1 MANALQIQCDQ
12 MLAKKEA
19 QIFQR
24 LPKKQSQQ
32 FLLKKWCFSKQPK
45 MPPNMLGYFYKKIY
59 QKNFQK
65 SPNLVTLLAM
75 ENENVR
81 NGVLAVLQS
90 AKTWF
95 VFFWSGRVIKLW
107 QKSNV
112 CRKQSQLFWPFLNL
126 LMLQLKAF
134 IPEQIILQLC
144 NGNIFSLNWY
154 YDKSIL
160 TVEIK
165 FALNSSASSE
175 CYCCVALKLRILHL
189 NIWFAVSVIIDDELM
204 KYLKL

>member
-1 MANALQIQCDQ
+1 
-12 MLAKKEA
+12 
-19 QIFQR
+19 
-24 LPKKQSQQ
+24 
-32 FLLKKWCFSKQPK
+32 
-45 MPPNMLGYFYKKIY
+45 
-59 QKNFQK
+59 
-65 SPNLVTLLAM
+65 
-75 ENENVR
+75 
-81 NGVLAVLQS
+81 
-90 AKTWF
+90 
-95 VFFWSGRVIKLW
+95 
-107 QKSNV
+107 
-112 CRKQSQLFWPFLNL
+112 
-126 LMLQLKAF
+126 MLQLKAF

-154 YDKSIL
+154 YDKSII